1 MAPPV
6 EITIPSTSLQTPS
19 DGSKPYTLYNIT
31 LRLPLRTFV
40 VQKRYSEFAA
50 LHQSLQSLTG
60 APPPAPLPGKSWFK
74 STVSSPEMTENRR
87 RGLENYLRAIAE
99 SPDKRWRDTPAWRT
113 FMNLPGINS
122 SGNSV
127 NSMRA
132 GAGFGLPNRDAANA
146 AAAQDPITWLDLHR
160 ELKNQLKEARQCLA
174 RRDGATDNNTALEA
188 GGAAKRALVK
198 AGGLIATLAEGLRIM
213 AEGRRLMEGEVRR
226 RKDILAAARVD
237 REDLD
242 KMSNSLAAHA
252 RAAGAQ
258 AHAGM
263 PTAADK
269 AALLGRHGGTG
280 PRTSGRV
287 LGAPLPETERTR
299 ELDNNGVHQL
309 QQQMMR
315 EQDEDV
321 GDLAKVVQRQREMA
335 LQIDEEVR
343 RQLDM
348 LDHVDQ
354 GVDRLQAKTD
364 IAKKHVRK
372 VAGA

>member
-6 EITIPSTSLQTPS
+6 EITIPSTSLQTPP

-50 LHQSLQSLTG
+50 LHQSLQSLAG

-99 SPDKRWRDTPAWRT
+99 SPDKRWRDTAAWRT

-127 NSMRA
+127 TSMRA

-174 RRDGATDNNTALEA
+174 RRDGATDSTAALEA

-242 KMSNSLAAHA
+242 KMSNSLAANA
-252 RAAGAQ
+252 RAAGAH

-263 PTAADK
+263 PTATDK
-269 AALLGRHGGTG
+269 AALLGGHGGA

-299 ELDNNGVHQL
+299 ELDNVGVHQL

-321 GDLAKVVQRQREMA
+321 GDLAKIVQRQREMA

-348 LDHVDQ
+348 LDHVDE

-372 VAGA
+372 VAGN